1 MNDKK
6 PHRKRTGCIA
16 ALLVALAVFVLPL
29 VGFRI
34 IAARLHS
41 QLRRADHPAVLV
53 TCRKMIA
60 DARAE
65 IGEENL
71 PESRFK
77 NLADPVAKPQVIP
90 DLNPSYLVVRKD
102 HVMMCFSAL
111 PRVYLLAFSEGAKQ
125 CGNEKLIDGLWI
137 SSGSPHNYIGQ
148 QPPERDK

>member
-6 PHRKRTGCIA
+6 AHPKRTGCIVT
-16 ALLVALAVFVLPL
+16 LLIALAVFALPL
-29 VGFRI
+29 VGFRV

-41 QLRRADHPAVLV
+41 QLRRADHPAVLA

-60 DARAE
+60 DARATR
-65 IGEENL
+65 GEDNL
-71 PESRFK
+71 PESRFE
-77 NLADPVAKPQVIP
+77 NLADPVAKPQDVP
-90 DLNPSYLVVRKD
+90 GLNPSYLVVRKD

-111 PRVYLLAFSEGAKQ
+111 PRVYLLAFSEGAEQ

-137 SSGSPHNYIGQ
+137 SSGGPHNYTGQ